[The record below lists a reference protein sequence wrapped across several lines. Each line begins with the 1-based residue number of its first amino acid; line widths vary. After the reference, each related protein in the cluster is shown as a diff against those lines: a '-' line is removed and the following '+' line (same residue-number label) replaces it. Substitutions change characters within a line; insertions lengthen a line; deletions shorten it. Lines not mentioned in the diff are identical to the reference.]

1 MISIC
6 VLDGLATV
14 SKHSIGRPYIPCS
27 IVMLHLTR
35 VLVSPSYLTEFGFQ
49 AVIAF
54 AELGSFDFHHLLTL
68 WNLTNLIGLG
78 TGAHYT
84 LA

>member
-1 MISIC
+1 M
-6 VLDGLATV
+6 GQ
-14 SKHSIGRPYIPCS
+14 PYIPCF
-27 IVMLHLTR
+27 IVMLQFTR

-84 LA
+84 LVWI